1 MNYQRTT
8 PLTAAVAGILMS
20 YMLADDAAARPHR
33 PGQIPSGLVN
43 NCLNCHVSPGA
54 GDLRNPFG
62 LTVEGDFLTA
72 INLSGNVI
80 WGPELAA
87 IDSDGDGFTNGEE
100 LGDPEGTWQP
110 GDPAP
115 INAADV
121 TLPGDPDSH
130 PPEGIITAVWEHPLP
145 DSVLSGAL
153 LAMEATVHLIRFA
166 AEGETPRLTAD
177 LSAFGG
183 PIALPLVAVGDG
195 TYRLEFTLSVDVPNG
210 LKPVLIR
217 IEQGT
222 HSTKLVKNLVVLP
235 IQDHVIFGDALSGN
249 WQVESSTGGAEAPSF
264 TAAGPVY
271 AGEVASA
278 IQVDPG
284 SFVGWSVKFQ
294 AATPVNPFG
303 HELLRFAFHPGD
315 ATGRAI
321 SIRVG
326 DQAFALM
333 GRRAREGIGV
343 DLEVADWQVVEIPL
357 DESGITEPI
366 KCGLYRGSGGHVL
379 H

>member
-20 YMLADDAAARPHR
+20 YMLADNAAARPHR

-130 PPEGIITAVWEHPLP
+130 PPEGTITAVWEHPLP

-249 WQVESSTGGAEAPSF
+249 
-264 TAAGPVY
+264 
-271 AGEVASA
+271 
-278 IQVDPG
+278 
-284 SFVGWSVKFQ
+284 
-294 AATPVNPFG
+294 
-303 HELLRFAFHPGD
+303 
-315 ATGRAI
+315 
-321 SIRVG
+321 
-326 DQAFALM
+326 
-333 GRRAREGIGV
+333 
-343 DLEVADWQVVEIPL
+343 
-357 DESGITEPI
+357 
-366 KCGLYRGSGGHVL
+366 
-379 H
+379 